1 MNTSEQLIKKIVI
14 IFFLKK
20 AHKKNPGLSHILL
33 LYYQPT
39 ASLIK
44 NGWNFQTMM

>member
-1 MNTSEQLIKKIVI
+1 MNTSELIKKIVI

-20 AHKKNPGLSHILL
+20 AHKKKNPGLSHILL